1 MKKIYKEI
9 VGVLNNNK
17 ENNTNYYQKIID
29 ILKINQKIN
38 EKELK
43 IDKSNKRFVIN
54 NNIII
59 KILLFLLPIIFA
71 FKYYNNNFRKI

>member
-17 ENNTNYYQKIID
+17 ENNINYLQKIID
-29 ILKINQKIN
+29 MLKIHQKIN

-43 IDKSNKRFVIN
+43 IDKSNKRFVI